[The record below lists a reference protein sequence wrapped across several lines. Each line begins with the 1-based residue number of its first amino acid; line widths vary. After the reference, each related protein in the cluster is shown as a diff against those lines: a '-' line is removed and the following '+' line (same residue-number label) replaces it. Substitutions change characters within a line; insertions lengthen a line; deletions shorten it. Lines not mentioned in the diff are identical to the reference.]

1 MDKVLTNLLQWGG
14 RTVIVELQSC
24 ALNVDGTPFAHP
36 VSLQIASSET
46 HGHSDSPHLHCGAK
60 DSIPQ
65 LASAS
70 GKGVEVTGGAEYR
83 IKSVTIALNTAL
95 EVVHRKADWFFL
107 ERRGEVKFWSSL
119 MRHSVNLRDRGGECA
134 EVC

>member
-24 ALNVDGTPFAHP
+24 ALNIDGTPFAHL

-46 HGHSDSPHLHCGAK
+46 HGHSDLPHLHCGAE

-65 LASAS
+65 L
-70 GKGVEVTGGAEYR
+70 T
-83 IKSVTIALNTAL
+83 
-95 EVVHRKADWFFL
+95 
-107 ERRGEVKFWSSL
+107 
-119 MRHSVNLRDRGGECA
+119 
-134 EVC
+134 